1 MKKLLL
7 FLCVVAVSTLVYSQD
22 ADYDLGS
29 YKTGDY
35 KRKSLD
41 LNFGSNGDFGNTT
54 DYGKVQTFQGKL
66 SLEYNQ
72 RKNSRKLYEVI
83 KLGINGN
90 LDYGNKD
97 KNIGVYNSVFYN
109 NQDKVNN
116 NDYGVYFSRL
126 GLHYINEKNT
136 FIEFSPNVDF
146 SRQNLS
152 SSELYSYPYDNRY
165 KRKRNDLTTSV
176 SFKLGIGKGRLENV
190 EDARQAIYILEEL
203 KEKGILL
210 RSLTTEEINRIATV
224 MTRIKNKRQLDSRIR
239 LIEEIETI
247 DSLLVANG
255 YIDKSNGGARY
266 FTTLYDKW
274 MYGDTPQRLA
284 GSRFTVG
291 LAPHYYFNRY
301 KYHQENFYD
310 GYIDDY
316 IYDGKSINTL
326 REGRV
331 YIDFNYEKPVNLKF
345 QNSIQT
351 SVISSWGRYRLN
363 DSNHLQS
370 EFLAS
375 YKWGYYPN
383 TRTYAGV
390 AFMQI
395 LRWNRYRSENNYLQ
409 SVTGLSANAYYYLS
423 PQLRIFGDCNI
434 SYIFDRYME
443 MNKNN
448 NDKHPRTRFSLGL
461 TYSFF

>member
-1 MKKLLL
+1 MKKVIL
-7 FLCVVAVSTLVYSQD
+7 FLCVVAVSAMVYSQD
-22 ADYDLGS
+22 GDYDLSS

-41 LNFGSNGDFGNTT
+41 LNFGSDGDFVNTT
-54 DYGKVQTFQGKL
+54 DYGKAQTFQGNL
-66 SLEYNQ
+66 SLNYNQ
-72 RKNSRKLYEVI
+72 TKNNRKLYETMSI
-83 KLGINGN
+83 GISGGINYDRKDGDIWSSSN
-90 LDYGNKD
+90 GSFYGNRYKE
-97 KNIGVYNSVFYN
+97 NNSNYAI
-109 NQDKVNN
+109 
-116 NDYGVYFSRL
+116 YFDRV
-126 GLHYINEKNT
+126 GYHYINEKNT
-136 FIEFSPNVDF
+136 FIEFSPNAF
-146 SRQNLS
+146 LYKNNSNEKTYESYYESYNKIKNNNLQ
-152 SSELYSYPYDNRY
+152 
-165 KRKRNDLTTSV
+165 TSV

-210 RSLTTEEINRIATV
+210 RSLTAEEINKMAAV

-255 YIDKSNGGARY
+255 YIDKSNSVAY

-274 MYGDTPQRLA
+274 MYGNTPQRLA

-291 LAPHYYFNRY
+291 LAPYYTFNRY
-301 KYHQENFYD
+301 NRENSQGNSTYD
-310 GYIDDY
+310 D
-316 IYDGKSINTL
+316 KTINTL

-331 YIDFNYEKPVNLKF
+331 YIDYAYEKPVSLKF
-345 QNSIQT
+345 QNSIHASAT
-351 SVISSWGRYRLN
+351 SAWGRYRMR
-363 DSNHLQS
+363 DSNHMQS

-390 AFMQI
+390 SFAQRLI
-395 LRWNRYRSENNYLQ
+395 WERYKSENNYLT
-409 SVTGLSANAYYYLS
+409 SVTSLSANAYYYLS
-423 PQLRIFGDCNI
+423 PQFRMFGDCDI
-434 SYIFDRYME
+434 SYAFYRDMN

-448 NDKHPRTRFSLGL
+448 NDKHPRTAFSLGL